1 MDNLYRNKKNRKKVI
16 NRFVFFIG
24 FLIFSFTFIFTGLI
38 ISVFINLQK
47 ELPSMTD
54 LILYNVP
61 SATIVYDDNNN
72 IIDEFF
78 IERRIPIKLKEL
90 HPYTINAVIALE
102 DQQFRKHWGINVGR
116 TIVVLIKDLLMFKK
130 AAGASTITQQLARN
144 MFLDMEK
151 TWSRKIKEALITL
164 KIEKNFSKDE
174 ILEMYFNQINYGNGN
189 YGIEA
194 AANYYFGIS
203 ARQLT
208 LAQSAMLAQIPQ
220 IPEVNNPK
228 DNYKR
233 AKTRQLICLK
243 NMLKEKMIS
252 KAEYEEAVNESIVVI
267 QNKHR
272 NNFARYFVEEVRKE
286 VIKRFGMNTLY
297 KGGLKIYT
305 TLNSDMQKYAEE
317 VFESKMKFYERKY
330 SIQDTKEGY
339 EEKISKAKDS
349 TEKPKIDYLQGGF
362 LVIDNKT
369 GEIKVLIGGRD
380 FYHSQFNRAFQAK
393 RQPGSIFKIF
403 LFSTAIEN
411 GIFPG
416 DIIMDTP
423 VVLDDGTD
431 QKYKPRNYDENF
443 LGPIPLRTA
452 LALSRNVTAI
462 RLIKNIGPETVI
474 KHARK
479 LGVNSPLLP
488 VLSLA
493 LGSNDVTLLEMV
505 RAFSVFPNK
514 GVYKETSLIRY
525 IEDAQGN
532 IIYTNDHPEK
542 KVMEED
548 DAYIITDMLE
558 SVVKEGTA
566 ASLKYYKMNVH
577 IGGKTGTTDD
587 YSNAWFI
594 GFTKDYTAGVYVGF
608 DTPKTIANKATGAVV
623 ALPIWA
629 EIMKPF
635 VSYKDSTPFDVPKNI
650 TYVNVCKET
659 GMKAAKFCKYTR
671 MEIYKKG
678 KEPQKFCEKHST
690 EYKPSQNF
698 DIYNENNQIEF

>member
-1 MDNLYRNKKNRKKVI
+1 MDDLYRKKNRKKLI
-16 NRFVFFIG
+16 NRIVFIIG
-24 FLIFSFTFIFTGLI
+24 FIIFSLTFIVTGTV
-38 ISVFINLQK
+38 ISIFINLQK

-54 LILYNVP
+54 LMLYNVP

-116 TIVVLIKDLLMFKK
+116 TLVVLFKDIFMMKK

-144 MFLDMEK
+144 MFLGMEK
-151 TWSRKIKEALITL
+151 TWARKIKEALITL

-194 AANYYFGIS
+194 AANYYFGKS
-203 ARQLT
+203 SRELT
-208 LAQSAMLAQIPQ
+208 LAESALLAGIPQ
-220 IPEVNNPK
+220 IPEANNPK

-233 AKTRQLICLK
+233 AKTRQLLCLK

-252 KAEYEEAVNESIVVI
+252 KEEYEEAIAESIVVVTNS
-267 QNKHR
+267 NKS
-272 NNFARYFVEEVRKE
+272 NFARYFIEEVRKE

-305 TLNSDMQKYAEE
+305 SLNSDMQKHAEE
-317 VFESKMKFYERKY
+317 VFESKMRYYEKIY
-330 SIQDTKEGY
+330 YLKNTKEKY
-339 EEKISKAKDS
+339 EKNLSQTKD
-349 TEKPKIDYLQGGF
+349 TTGNKETDYLQGGF
-362 LVIDNKT
+362 LLLDNKT
-369 GEIKVLIGGRD
+369 GEVKVLIGGRD
-380 FYHSQFNRAFQAK
+380 FYHSQFNRAYQAR

-403 LFSTAIEN
+403 LFSAAVEN
-411 GIFPG
+411 GMFPG

-423 VVLDDGTD
+423 VVLDDGSD
-431 QKYKPRNYDENF
+431 QKYKPRNYDGNF

-479 LGVNSPLLP
+479 LGVTSPLTP

-505 RAFSVFPNK
+505 RAFSIFPNK
-514 GVYKETSLIRY
+514 GIYKEVSLIRY

-532 IIYTNDHPEK
+532 IIYTNDHPERR
-542 KVMEED
+542 VMEED

-558 SVVKEGTA
+558 SVVREGTA
-566 ASLKYYKMNVH
+566 VGLKYYKMNVH
-577 IGGKTGTTDD
+577 VGGKTGTTDD

-594 GFTKDYTAGVYVGF
+594 GFTKDYTAGVYVGY
-608 DTPKTIANKATGAVV
+608 DKPKTIANKVTGAVV

-635 VSYKDSTPFDVPKNI
+635 VSYKDSTAFDIPKNI
-650 TYVNVCKET
+650 VYVNVCKET
-659 GMKAAKFCKYTR
+659 GMRAAKYCKYTR

-678 KEPQKFCEKHST
+678 KEPTKYCEKHSA
-690 EYKPSQNF
+690 EYKPLQDF
-698 DIYNENNQIEF
+698 DVYKDLDQTEF

>member
-1 MDNLYRNKKNRKKVI
+1 MNELYRKNSKKKHI
-16 NRFVFFIG
+16 NRIIFIIG
-24 FLIFSFTFIFTGLI
+24 LIVFSFTFILTGVI
-38 ISVFINLQK
+38 ISIFINLQK

-54 LILYNVP
+54 LMLYNVP

-78 IERRIPIKLKEL
+78 IERRIPIKLREL

-116 TIVVLIKDLLMFKK
+116 TLVVLLKDIFMMKK

-144 MFLDMEK
+144 MFLGMEK

-194 AANYYFGIS
+194 ASNYYFGKS
-203 ARQLT
+203 SRELT
-208 LAQSAMLAQIPQ
+208 LAESALLAGIPQ
-220 IPEVNNPK
+220 RPEANNPK
-228 DNYKR
+228 DNYNR
-233 AKTRQLICLK
+233 AKARQLVCLK

-252 KAEYEEAVNESIVVI
+252 KEEYEEAIAESIVVVTNN
-267 QNKHR
+267 NKS
-272 NNFARYFVEEVRKE
+272 NFARYFIEEVRKE

-305 TLNSDMQKYAEE
+305 SLNSDMQRHAEE
-317 VFESKMKFYERKY
+317 VFESKIKSYEKMY
-330 SIQDTKEGY
+330 YLKNTKEKY
-339 EEKISKAKDS
+339 EKNLLQIKD
-349 TEKPKIDYLQGGF
+349 TLANRETDYLQGGF
-362 LVIDNKT
+362 LLLDNKT
-369 GEIKVLIGGRD
+369 GEVKVLIGGRD
-380 FYHSQFNRAFQAK
+380 FYHSQFNRAYQAR

-403 LFSTAIEN
+403 LFSAAVEN
-411 GIFPG
+411 GMFPG

-423 VVLDDGTD
+423 VVLDDGSD
-431 QKYKPRNYDENF
+431 QKYKPRNYDGNF

-479 LGVNSPLLP
+479 LGVTSPLTP
-488 VLSLA
+488 VLSIA

-514 GVYKETSLIRY
+514 GIYREVSLIRY

-558 SVVKEGTA
+558 SVVREGTA
-566 ASLKYYKMNVH
+566 AGLKYYKMNVH
-577 IGGKTGTTDD
+577 VGGKTGTTDD

-594 GFTKDYTAGVYVGF
+594 GFTKDYTAGVYVGY
-608 DTPKTIANKATGAVV
+608 DKPKTIANKVTGAVV

-635 VSYKDSTPFDVPKNI
+635 VSYKDSTAFDIPKNI
-650 TYVNVCKET
+650 VYVNVCKET
-659 GMKAAKFCKYTR
+659 GMRAAKYCKYTR

-678 KEPQKFCEKHST
+678 KEPTKYCEKHST
-690 EYKPSQNF
+690 EYKPLQDF
-698 DIYNENNQIEF
+698 DVYKDLEQTEF

>member
-1 MDNLYRNKKNRKKVI
+1 MEELYRKNKKKKLI
-16 NRFVFFIG
+16 NRIVFILG
-24 FLIFSFTFIFTGLI
+24 IIIFSFTFIFTGI
-38 ISVFINLQK
+38 VISIFINLQK

-54 LILYNVP
+54 LMLYNVP

-78 IERRIPIKLKEL
+78 IERRIPIKLREL

-116 TIVVLIKDLLMFKK
+116 TLVVLMKDIFLMKK

-144 MFLDMEK
+144 MFLGMEK

-164 KIEKNFSKDE
+164 RIEKNFSKDE

-194 AANYYFGIS
+194 AANYYFGKS
-203 ARQLT
+203 SRELT
-208 LAQSAMLAQIPQ
+208 LAESALLAGIPQ
-220 IPEVNNPK
+220 IPEANNPK
-228 DNYKR
+228 DNYNR

-252 KAEYEEAVNESIVVI
+252 KEEYEEAIAESIVVVTNN
-267 QNKHR
+267 NKS
-272 NNFARYFVEEVRKE
+272 NFARYFIEEVRKE

-305 TLNSDMQKYAEE
+305 SLNSDMQKHAEE
-317 VFESKMKFYERKY
+317 VFESKMRLYEKMY
-330 SIQDTKEGY
+330 YLKNTKEKY
-339 EEKISKAKDS
+339 EKNLSQIKDTS
-349 TEKPKIDYLQGGF
+349 ADRETDYLQGGF
-362 LVIDNKT
+362 LLLDNKT
-369 GEIKVLIGGRD
+369 GEVKVLIGGRD
-380 FYHSQFNRAFQAK
+380 FYHSQFNRAYQAR

-403 LFSTAIEN
+403 LFSSAVEN
-411 GIFPG
+411 GMFPG

-423 VVLDDGTD
+423 VVLDDGSD
-431 QKYKPRNYDENF
+431 QKYKPRNYDGNF

-479 LGVNSPLLP
+479 LGVTSPLTP

-514 GVYKETSLIRY
+514 GIYREVSLIRY

-558 SVVKEGTA
+558 SVVREGTA
-566 ASLKYYKMNVH
+566 AGLKYYKMNVH
-577 IGGKTGTTDD
+577 VGGKTGTTDD
-587 YSNAWFI
+587 YSNAWFV
-594 GFTKDYTAGVYVGF
+594 GFTKDYTAGVYVGY
-608 DTPKTIANKATGAVV
+608 DKPKTIANKVTGAVV

-635 VSYKDSTPFDVPKNI
+635 VSYKDSTAFDVPKNI
-650 TYVNVCKET
+650 VYVNVCKET
-659 GMKAAKFCKYTR
+659 GMRAAKYCKYTR

-678 KEPQKFCEKHST
+678 KEPTKYCEKHST
-690 EYKPSQNF
+690 EYKPLQDF
-698 DIYNENNQIEF
+698 DVYKDMDQTEF

>member
-1 MDNLYRNKKNRKKVI
+1 MDNLYRKKNKNKHI
-16 NRFVFFIG
+16 NRIVFSVGII
-24 FLIFSFTFIFTGLI
+24 IFSLTFIFTGII
-38 ISVFINLQK
+38 ISILLNLQK

-54 LILYNVP
+54 LMLYNVP

-102 DQQFRKHWGINVGR
+102 DQQFKKHWGINVGR
-116 TIVVLIKDLLMFKK
+116 TLIVLLKDILMMKK

-144 MFLDMEK
+144 MFLGMEK

-194 AANYYFGIS
+194 AANYYFGKS
-203 ARQLT
+203 SRELT
-208 LAQSAMLAQIPQ
+208 LAESALLAGIPQ
-220 IPEVNNPK
+220 RPEANNPK
-228 DNYKR
+228 DNYDR
-233 AKTRQLICLK
+233 AKGRQLICLK

-252 KAEYEEAVNESIVVI
+252 KEEYEEAIAETIVVVTNS
-267 QNKHR
+267 NKS
-272 NNFARYFVEEVRKE
+272 NFARYFIEEVRKE

-305 TLNSDMQKYAEE
+305 SLNSDMQRHAEE
-317 VFESKMKFYERKY
+317 IFESKMKYYEKMY
-330 SIQDTKEGY
+330 YLNNTKDKFEKNLSQTKDTTGIKE
-339 EEKISKAKDS
+339 
-349 TEKPKIDYLQGGF
+349 TDYLQGGF
-362 LVIDNKT
+362 LLLDNKT

-380 FYHSQFNRAFQAK
+380 FYHSQFNRAYQAR

-403 LFSTAIEN
+403 LFSAAVEN
-411 GIFPG
+411 GMFPG

-423 VVLDDGTD
+423 VVLDDGSN
-431 QKYKPRNYDENF
+431 QKYKPRNYDGNF

-479 LGVNSPLLP
+479 LGVSSPLTP

-505 RAFSVFPNK
+505 RAFSIFANK
-514 GVYKETSLIRY
+514 GIYKEVSLIRY

-532 IIYTNDHPEK
+532 IIYTNDHQEK
-542 KVMEED
+542 KVIEED

-558 SVVKEGTA
+558 SVVREGTA
-566 ASLKYYKMNVH
+566 VGLKYYKMNVH

-594 GFTKDYTAGVYVGF
+594 GFTKDYTAGVYVGY
-608 DTPKTIANKATGAVV
+608 DKPKTIANKVTGAVV

-635 VSYKDSTPFDVPKNI
+635 VSYKDSTAFEVPKNI
-650 TYVNVCKET
+650 IYINVCKET
-659 GMKAAKFCKYTR
+659 GMKAAKYCKYTR

-678 KEPQKFCEKHST
+678 KEPTKYCEKHST
-690 EYKPSQNF
+690 EYKPSQDF
-698 DIYNENNQIEF
+698 DVYKDLDQTEF

>member
-1 MDNLYRNKKNRKKVI
+1 MDELYRKNRKMKLI
-16 NRFVFFIG
+16 NRIVFIIG
-24 FLIFSFTFIFTGLI
+24 LIVFSFTFILTGVI
-38 ISVFINLQK
+38 ISIFVNLQK

-54 LILYNVP
+54 LMLYNVP

-78 IERRIPIKLKEL
+78 IERRIPIKLREL

-116 TIVVLIKDLLMFKK
+116 TLVVLLKDIFMMKK

-144 MFLDMEK
+144 MFLGMEK

-194 AANYYFGIS
+194 ASNYYFGKS
-203 ARQLT
+203 SRELT
-208 LAQSAMLAQIPQ
+208 LAESALLAGIPQ
-220 IPEVNNPK
+220 RPEANNPK
-228 DNYKR
+228 DNYYR
-233 AKTRQLICLK
+233 AKARQLICLK

-252 KAEYEEAVNESIVVI
+252 KEEYEEAIAESIVVVTNT
-267 QNKHR
+267 NKS
-272 NNFARYFVEEVRKE
+272 NFARYFIEEVRKE

-305 TLNSDMQKYAEE
+305 SLNSDMQKHAEE
-317 VFESKMKFYERKY
+317 VFEDKMRYYEKMY
-330 SIQDTKEGY
+330 YLKNTKEKY
-339 EEKISKAKDS
+339 EKNLSQIKDT
-349 TEKPKIDYLQGGF
+349 TEKKETDYLQGGF
-362 LVIDNKT
+362 LLLDNKT
-369 GEIKVLIGGRD
+369 GEVKVLIGGRD
-380 FYHSQFNRAFQAK
+380 FYHSQFNRAYQAR

-403 LFSTAIEN
+403 LFSAAVEN
-411 GIFPG
+411 GMFPG

-423 VVLDDGTD
+423 VVLDDGSD
-431 QKYKPRNYDENF
+431 QKYKPRNYDGNF

-479 LGVNSPLLP
+479 LGVTSPLTP

-514 GVYKETSLIRY
+514 GIYKEVSLIRY

-542 KVMEED
+542 RVMEED

-558 SVVKEGTA
+558 SVVREGTA
-566 ASLKYYKMNVH
+566 AGLKYYKMNVH

-594 GFTKDYTAGVYVGF
+594 GFTKDYTAGVYVGY
-608 DTPKTIANKATGAVV
+608 DKPKTIANKVTGAVV

-635 VSYKDSTPFDVPKNI
+635 VSYKDSSAFDIPKNI
-650 TYVNVCKET
+650 VYVNVCKET
-659 GMKAAKFCKYTR
+659 GMRAAKYCKYTR

-678 KEPQKFCEKHST
+678 KEPTKYCEKHST
-690 EYKPSQNF
+690 EYKPLQDF
-698 DIYNENNQIEF
+698 DVYKDLDQTEF